1 VWKRIQLDDRRDAA
15 CGIVE
20 GAMKKLALVLGLCGA
35 LPLFASGAQAAPQ
48 KPPASKHAPSHAS
61 AAPKAGSGS
70 QDPLQM
76 ETDPGQW
83 VMPGKNY
90 AGTRF
95 SKLDEINA
103 GNIQNLGVA
112 WTFSTGVL
120 HGHEAAPLVVGDTMY
135 VVTPWPNILYA
146 LDLSNDGALKWAFKP
161 HPEAAAQGVACCDV
175 VNRGAAYS
183 GGKVF
188 YNTLD
193 DHTIAVD
200 AKTGKQVWNTKV
212 GEINHGETMTM
223 APLVVKNHVLVGV
236 SGGELGVRGW
246 LKSLDTGDGHVQWTA
261 YSTGPDKDVLIGPDF
276 NPPYPE
282 DKGKDLGV
290 TSWPNKAAW
299 MIGGGPVWGWITY
312 DPKLNLIYYGT
323 GNPGPWNPYQRPGLN
338 FWTSTLFAR
347 DPDTGMA
354 KWAVQWNPHD
364 THDYDGVNE
373 SVLFNAVIDG
383 KQRELLA
390 HPDRNGYLYVQDR
403 TTGKIISA
411 QKFMPGANTVERV
424 DLQTGAPIVNPAKQ
438 PKLNETVT
446 DMCPAATGG
455 KDWQPSAY
463 SPVTGLL
470 YIPHNNIC
478 QDEEVS
484 KVGYI
489 EGTPY
494 LGAKVRMK
502 AGPGGNRGA
511 FTAYDPVHAK
521 IVWSDPENFPVWSGA
536 LVTAGGIAF
545 YGTMDRWFKAVDAK
559 TGKLLWKFRLGSG
572 INGQPIAYRGADGRE
587 YVAILAGV
595 GGWSGAVVAGDLDP
609 RDPYGALGYVGATQD
624 LPNYT
629 AKGGTL
635 YVFALPK
642 AGGSP

>member
-1 VWKRIQLDDRRDAA
+1 
-15 CGIVE
+15 
-20 GAMKKLALVLGLCGA
+20 MKTLALAMAVSAALFGA
-35 LPLFASGAQAAPQ
+35 GRAQAQTKPATPAP
-48 KPPASKHAPSHAS
+48 AGS
-61 AAPKAGSGS
+61 AASQSAAGQSLLQL
-70 QDPLQM
+70 QDNPA
-76 ETDPGQW
+76 DWP
-83 VMPGKNY
+83 MPAKNY

-95 SKLDEINA
+95 SGLKQITA
-103 GNIQNLGVA
+103 GNVKNLTMA

-120 HGHEAAPLVVGDTMY
+120 RGHEAAPLVIGDTMY
-135 VVTPWPNILYA
+135 VITPWPNIVYA
-146 LDLSNDGALKWAFKP
+146 LDLSRDGAIKWVFKP
-161 HPEAAAQGVACCDV
+161 HPSRASQGVACCDV
-175 VNRGAAYS
+175 INRGVAYS
-183 GGKVF
+183 DGKIF
-188 YNTLD
+188 FNTLD

-200 AKTGKQVWNTKV
+200 ADTGKAIWDTKL
-212 GEINHGETMTM
+212 GDINHGETITM

-246 LKSLDTGDGHVQWTA
+246 LKSLDTDTGKVQWTA
-261 YSTGPDKDVLIGPDF
+261 YSTGPDKDVLIGKDF
-276 NPPYPE
+276 DPPYPE
-282 DKGKDLGV
+282 DKGPNLGA
-290 TSWPNKAAW
+290 TSWPNQAAW

-338 FWTSTLFAR
+338 FWTCTLFAR

-373 SVLFNAVIDG
+373 SVLANVAIDG
-383 KQRELLA
+383 QAREVLM
-390 HPDRNGYLYVQDR
+390 HPDRNGFMYVQDR

-411 QKFMPGANTVERV
+411 NKFFPGANTIERI
-424 DLQTGAPIVNPAKQ
+424 DLQTGAPVVNPAKVPQ
-438 PKLNETVT
+438 LDKTVT
-446 DMCPAATGG
+446 DICPASTGG

-463 SPVTGLL
+463 SPLTGLL
-470 YIPHNNIC
+470 YIPHNNVC

-484 KVGYI
+484 KVSYI

-494 LGAKVRMK
+494 VGAKVAMK
-502 AGPGGNRGA
+502 AGPGGYRGA
-511 FTAYDPVHAK
+511 FSAYDPVHAK
-521 IVWSDPENFPVWSGA
+521 VVWSDHENFPVWSGA

-559 TGKLLWKFRLGSG
+559 TGKLLWKFRVGSG
-572 INGQPIAYRGADGRE
+572 INGQPIAYRGPDGRE
-587 YVAILAGV
+587 YIAVLAGV

-609 RDPYGALGYVGATQD
+609 RNPYGALGFVGATQD
-624 LPNYT
+624 LPDYT

>member
-1 VWKRIQLDDRRDAA
+1 
-15 CGIVE
+15 
-20 GAMKKLALVLGLCGA
+20 MKTLALAMAVSAA
-35 LPLFASGAQAAPQ
+35 LFGTARAQAQ
-48 KPPASKHAPSHAS
+48 TKPATPASAGS
-61 AAPKAGSGS
+61 AAAQSAAG
-70 QDPLQM
+70 QDLLQL
-76 ETDPGQW
+76 EDNPADW
-83 VMPGKNY
+83 PMPAKNY

-95 SKLDEINA
+95 SGLKQITA
-103 GNIQNLGVA
+103 GNVKNLTMA

-120 HGHEAAPLVVGDTMY
+120 RGHEAAPLVIGDTMY
-135 VVTPWPNILYA
+135 VITPWPDIVYA
-146 LDLSNDGALKWAFKP
+146 LDLSRDGAIKWVFKP
-161 HPEAAAQGVACCDV
+161 NPSRASQGVACCDV
-175 VNRGAAYS
+175 INRGVAYS
-183 GGKVF
+183 DGKIF
-188 YNTLD
+188 FNTLD

-200 AKTGKQVWNTKV
+200 ADTGKAIWDTKL
-212 GEINHGETMTM
+212 GDINHGETITM

-246 LKSLDTGDGHVQWTA
+246 LKSLDTDTGKVQWTA
-261 YSTGPDKDVLIGPDF
+261 YSTGPDKDVLIGKDF
-276 NPPYPE
+276 DPPYPE
-282 DKGKDLGV
+282 DKGPNLGA
-290 TSWPNKAAW
+290 TSWPNQAAW

-338 FWTSTLFAR
+338 FWTCTLFAR

-373 SVLFNAVIDG
+373 SVLANVAIDG
-383 KQRELLA
+383 QTRAVLM
-390 HPDRNGYLYVQDR
+390 HPDRNGFMYVQDR

-411 QKFMPGANTVERV
+411 NKFFPGANTIERI
-424 DLQTGAPIVNPAKQ
+424 DLETGAPVVNPAKVPQ
-438 PKLNETVT
+438 LDKTVT
-446 DMCPAATGG
+446 DICPASTGG

-463 SPVTGLL
+463 SPLTGLL
-470 YIPHNNIC
+470 YIPHNNVC
-478 QDEEVS
+478 QDEEVT

-494 LGAKVRMK
+494 VGAKVAMK
-502 AGPGGNRGA
+502 AGPGGYRGA
-511 FTAYDPVHAK
+511 FSAYDPVHAK
-521 IVWSDPENFPVWSGA
+521 VVWSDHENFPVWSGA

-559 TGKLLWKFRLGSG
+559 TGKLLWKFRVGSG
-572 INGQPIAYRGADGRE
+572 INGQPIAYRGPDGRE
-587 YVAILAGV
+587 YIAVLAGV

-609 RDPYGALGYVGATQD
+609 RNPYGALGFVGATQD
-624 LPNYT
+624 LPDYT

>member
-1 VWKRIQLDDRRDAA
+1 
-15 CGIVE
+15 
-20 GAMKKLALVLGLCGA
+20 MKTLALAMAVSAALFGA
-35 LPLFASGAQAAPQ
+35 GRAQAQTKPATPAP
-48 KPPASKHAPSHAS
+48 AGS
-61 AAPKAGSGS
+61 AASQSAAGQSLLQL
-70 QDPLQM
+70 QDNPA
-76 ETDPGQW
+76 DWP
-83 VMPGKNY
+83 MPAKNY

-95 SKLDEINA
+95 SGLKQITA
-103 GNIQNLGVA
+103 GNVKNLTMA

-120 HGHEAAPLVVGDTMY
+120 RGHEAAPLVIGDTMY
-135 VVTPWPNILYA
+135 VITPWPDIVYA
-146 LDLSNDGALKWAFKP
+146 LDLSRDGAIKWVFKP
-161 HPEAAAQGVACCDV
+161 HPSRASQGVACCDV
-175 VNRGAAYS
+175 INRGVAYS
-183 GGKVF
+183 DGKIF
-188 YNTLD
+188 FNTLD

-200 AKTGKQVWNTKV
+200 ADTGKAIWDTKL
-212 GEINHGETMTM
+212 GDINHGETITM

-246 LKSLDTGDGHVQWTA
+246 LKSLDTDTGKVQWTA
-261 YSTGPDKDVLIGPDF
+261 YSTGPDKDVLIGKDF
-276 NPPYPE
+276 DPPYPE
-282 DKGKDLGV
+282 DKGPNLGA
-290 TSWPNKAAW
+290 TSWPNQAAW

-338 FWTSTLFAR
+338 FWTCTLFAR

-373 SVLFNAVIDG
+373 SVLANVAIDG
-383 KQRELLA
+383 QTRAVLM
-390 HPDRNGYLYVQDR
+390 HPDRNGFMYVQDR

-411 QKFMPGANTVERV
+411 NKFFPGANTIERI
-424 DLQTGAPIVNPAKQ
+424 DLETGAPVVNPAKVPQ
-438 PKLNETVT
+438 LDKTVT
-446 DMCPAATGG
+446 DICPASTGG

-463 SPVTGLL
+463 SPLTGLL
-470 YIPHNNIC
+470 YIPHNNVC
-478 QDEEVS
+478 QDEEVT

-494 LGAKVRMK
+494 VGAKVAMK
-502 AGPGGNRGA
+502 AGPGGYRGA
-511 FTAYDPVHAK
+511 FSAYDPVHAK
-521 IVWSDPENFPVWSGA
+521 VVWSDHENFPVWSGA

-559 TGKLLWKFRLGSG
+559 TGKLLWKVRVGSG
-572 INGQPIAYRGADGRE
+572 INGQPIAYRGPDGRE
-587 YVAILAGV
+587 YIAVLAGV

-609 RDPYGALGYVGATQD
+609 RNPYGALGFVGATQD
-624 LPNYT
+624 LPDYT

>member
-1 VWKRIQLDDRRDAA
+1 
-15 CGIVE
+15 
-20 GAMKKLALVLGLCGA
+20 MKTLALAMAVSAA
-35 LPLFASGAQAAPQ
+35 LFGTARAQAQ
-48 KPPASKHAPSHAS
+48 TKPATPASAGS
-61 AAPKAGSGS
+61 AAAQSAAG
-70 QDPLQM
+70 QNLLQL
-76 ETDPGQW
+76 EDNPADW
-83 VMPGKNY
+83 PMPAKNY

-95 SKLDEINA
+95 SGLKQITA
-103 GNIQNLGVA
+103 GNVKNLTMA

-120 HGHEAAPLVVGDTMY
+120 RGHEAAPLVIGDTMY
-135 VVTPWPNILYA
+135 VITPWPDIVYA
-146 LDLSNDGALKWAFKP
+146 LDLSRDGAIKWVFKP
-161 HPEAAAQGVACCDV
+161 NPSRASQGVACCDV
-175 VNRGAAYS
+175 INRGVAYS
-183 GGKVF
+183 DGKIF
-188 YNTLD
+188 FNTLD

-200 AKTGKQVWNTKV
+200 ADTGKAIWDTKL
-212 GEINHGETMTM
+212 GDINHGETITM

-246 LKSLDTGDGHVQWTA
+246 LKSLDTDTGKVQWTA
-261 YSTGPDKDVLIGPDF
+261 YSTGPDKDVLIGKDF
-276 NPPYPE
+276 DPPYPE
-282 DKGKDLGV
+282 DKGPNLGA
-290 TSWPNKAAW
+290 TSWPNQAAW

-338 FWTSTLFAR
+338 FWTCTLFAR

-373 SVLFNAVIDG
+373 SVLANVAIDG
-383 KQRELLA
+383 QTRAVLM
-390 HPDRNGYLYVQDR
+390 HPDRNGFMYVQDR

-411 QKFMPGANTVERV
+411 NKFFPGANTIERI
-424 DLQTGAPIVNPAKQ
+424 DLETGAPVVNPAKVPQ
-438 PKLNETVT
+438 LDKTVT
-446 DMCPAATGG
+446 DICPASTGG

-463 SPVTGLL
+463 SPLTGLL
-470 YIPHNNIC
+470 YIPHNNVC
-478 QDEEVS
+478 QDEEVT

-494 LGAKVRMK
+494 VGAKVAMK
-502 AGPGGNRGA
+502 AGPGGYRGA
-511 FTAYDPVHAK
+511 FSAYDPVHAK
-521 IVWSDPENFPVWSGA
+521 VVWSDHENFPVWSGA

-559 TGKLLWKFRLGSG
+559 TGKLLWKFRVGSG
-572 INGQPIAYRGADGRE
+572 INGQPIAYRGPDGRE
-587 YVAILAGV
+587 YIAVLAGV

-609 RDPYGALGYVGATQD
+609 RNPYGALGFVGATQD
-624 LPNYT
+624 LPDYT

>member
-1 VWKRIQLDDRRDAA
+1 
-15 CGIVE
+15 
-20 GAMKKLALVLGLCGA
+20 MKTLALAMAVSAA
-35 LPLFASGAQAAPQ
+35 LFGTARAQAQ
-48 KPPASKHAPSHAS
+48 TKPATPASAGS
-61 AAPKAGSGS
+61 AAAQSAAG
-70 QDPLQM
+70 QNLLQL
-76 ETDPGQW
+76 EDNPADW
-83 VMPGKNY
+83 PMPAKNY

-95 SKLDEINA
+95 SGLKQITA
-103 GNIQNLGVA
+103 GNVKNLTMA

-120 HGHEAAPLVVGDTMY
+120 RGHEAAPLVIGDTMY
-135 VVTPWPNILYA
+135 VITPWPDIVYA
-146 LDLSNDGALKWAFKP
+146 LDLSRDGAIKWVFKP
-161 HPEAAAQGVACCDV
+161 NPSRASQGVACCDV
-175 VNRGAAYS
+175 INRGVAYS
-183 GGKVF
+183 DGKIF
-188 YNTLD
+188 FNTLD

-200 AKTGKQVWNTKV
+200 ADTGKAIWDTKL
-212 GEINHGETMTM
+212 GDINHGETITM

-246 LKSLDTGDGHVQWTA
+246 LKSLDTDTGKVQWTA
-261 YSTGPDKDVLIGPDF
+261 YSTGPDKDVLIGKDF
-276 NPPYPE
+276 DPPYPE
-282 DKGKDLGV
+282 DKGPNLGA
-290 TSWPNKAAW
+290 TSWPNQAAW

-338 FWTSTLFAR
+338 FWTCTLFAR

-373 SVLFNAVIDG
+373 SVLANVAIDG
-383 KQRELLA
+383 QTRAVLM
-390 HPDRNGYLYVQDR
+390 HPDRNGFMYVQDR

-411 QKFMPGANTVERV
+411 NKFFPGANTIERI
-424 DLQTGAPIVNPAKQ
+424 DLETGAPVVNPAKVPQ
-438 PKLNETVT
+438 LDKTVT
-446 DMCPAATGG
+446 DICPASTGG

-463 SPVTGLL
+463 SPLTGLL
-470 YIPHNNIC
+470 YIPHNNVC
-478 QDEEVS
+478 QDEEVT

-494 LGAKVRMK
+494 VGAKVAMK
-502 AGPGGNRGA
+502 AGPGGYRGA
-511 FTAYDPVHAK
+511 FSAYDPVHAK
-521 IVWSDPENFPVWSGA
+521 VVWSDHENFPVWSGA

-559 TGKLLWKFRLGSG
+559 TGKLLWKFRVGSG
-572 INGQPIAYRGADGRE
+572 INGQPIAYRGPDGRE
-587 YVAILAGV
+587 YIAVLAGV
-595 GGWSGAVVAGDLDP
+595 GGWSGAVVAGDLDL
-609 RDPYGALGYVGATQD
+609 RNPYGALGFVGATQD
-624 LPNYT
+624 LPDYT

>member
-1 VWKRIQLDDRRDAA
+1 
-15 CGIVE
+15 
-20 GAMKKLALVLGLCGA
+20 MKTLVLAMAVSAA
-35 LPLFASGAQAAPQ
+35 LFGTARAQAQ
-48 KPPASKHAPSHAS
+48 TKPATPASAGS
-61 AAPKAGSGS
+61 AAAQSAAG
-70 QDPLQM
+70 QNLLQL
-76 ETDPGQW
+76 EDNPADW
-83 VMPGKNY
+83 PMPAKNY

-95 SKLDEINA
+95 SGLKQITA
-103 GNIQNLGVA
+103 GNVKNLTMA

-120 HGHEAAPLVVGDTMY
+120 RGHEAAPLVIGDTMY
-135 VVTPWPNILYA
+135 VITPWPDIVYA
-146 LDLSNDGALKWAFKP
+146 LDLSRDGAIKWVFKP
-161 HPEAAAQGVACCDV
+161 NPSRASQGVACCDV
-175 VNRGAAYS
+175 INRGVAYS
-183 GGKVF
+183 DGKIF
-188 YNTLD
+188 FNTLD

-200 AKTGKQVWNTKV
+200 ADTGKAIWDTKL
-212 GEINHGETMTM
+212 GDINHGETITM

-246 LKSLDTGDGHVQWTA
+246 LKSLDTNTGKVQWTA
-261 YSTGPDKDVLIGPDF
+261 YSTGPDKDVLIGKDF
-276 NPPYPE
+276 DPPYPE
-282 DKGKDLGV
+282 DKGPNLGA
-290 TSWPNKAAW
+290 TSWPNQAAW

-338 FWTSTLFAR
+338 FWTCTLFAR

-373 SVLFNAVIDG
+373 SVLANVAIDG
-383 KQRELLA
+383 QTRAVLM
-390 HPDRNGYLYVQDR
+390 HPDRNGFMYVQDR

-411 QKFMPGANTVERV
+411 NKFFPGANTIERI
-424 DLQTGAPIVNPAKQ
+424 DLETGAPVVNPAKVPQ
-438 PKLNETVT
+438 LDKTVT
-446 DMCPAATGG
+446 DICPASTGG

-463 SPVTGLL
+463 SPLTGLL
-470 YIPHNNIC
+470 YIPHNNVC
-478 QDEEVS
+478 QDEEVT

-494 LGAKVRMK
+494 VGAKVAMK
-502 AGPGGNRGA
+502 AGPGGYRGA
-511 FTAYDPVHAK
+511 FSAYDPVHAK
-521 IVWSDPENFPVWSGA
+521 VVWSDHENFPVWSGA

-559 TGKLLWKFRLGSG
+559 TGKLLWKFRVGSG
-572 INGQPIAYRGADGRE
+572 INGQPIAYRGPDGRE
-587 YVAILAGV
+587 YIAVLAGV

-609 RDPYGALGYVGATQD
+609 RNPYGALGFVGATQD
-624 LPNYT
+624 LPDYT

>member
-1 VWKRIQLDDRRDAA
+1 
-15 CGIVE
+15 
-20 GAMKKLALVLGLCGA
+20 MKTLALAMAVSAA
-35 LPLFASGAQAAPQ
+35 LFGTARAQAQ
-48 KPPASKHAPSHAS
+48 TKPATPASAGSPAAQS
-61 AAPKAGSGS
+61 AAG
-70 QDPLQM
+70 QNLLQL
-76 ETDPGQW
+76 EDNPADW
-83 VMPGKNY
+83 PMPAKNY

-95 SKLDEINA
+95 SGLKQITA
-103 GNIQNLGVA
+103 GNVKNLTMA

-120 HGHEAAPLVVGDTMY
+120 RGHEAAPLVIGDTMY
-135 VVTPWPNILYA
+135 VITPWPDIVYA
-146 LDLSNDGALKWAFKP
+146 LDLSRDGAIKWVFKP
-161 HPEAAAQGVACCDV
+161 NPSRASQGVACCDV
-175 VNRGAAYS
+175 INRGVAYS
-183 GGKVF
+183 DGKIF
-188 YNTLD
+188 FNTLD

-200 AKTGKQVWNTKV
+200 ADTGKAIWDTKL
-212 GEINHGETMTM
+212 GDINHGETITM

-246 LKSLDTGDGHVQWTA
+246 LKSLDTDTGKVQWTA
-261 YSTGPDKDVLIGPDF
+261 YSTGPDKDVLIGKDF
-276 NPPYPE
+276 DPPYPE
-282 DKGKDLGV
+282 DKGPNLGA
-290 TSWPNKAAW
+290 TSWPNQAAW

-338 FWTSTLFAR
+338 FWTCTLFAR

-373 SVLFNAVIDG
+373 SVLANVAIDG
-383 KQRELLA
+383 QTRAVLM
-390 HPDRNGYLYVQDR
+390 HPDRNGFMYVQDR

-411 QKFMPGANTVERV
+411 NKFFPGANTIERI
-424 DLQTGAPIVNPAKQ
+424 DLETGAPVVNPAKVPQ
-438 PKLNETVT
+438 LDKTVT
-446 DMCPAATGG
+446 DICPASTGG

-463 SPVTGLL
+463 SPLTGLL
-470 YIPHNNIC
+470 YIPHNNVC
-478 QDEEVS
+478 QDEEVT

-494 LGAKVRMK
+494 VGAKVAMK
-502 AGPGGNRGA
+502 AGPGGYRGA
-511 FTAYDPVHAK
+511 FSAYDPVHAK
-521 IVWSDPENFPVWSGA
+521 VVWSDHENFPVWSGA

-559 TGKLLWKFRLGSG
+559 TGKLLWKFRVGSG
-572 INGQPIAYRGADGRE
+572 INGQPIAYRGPDGRE
-587 YVAILAGV
+587 YIAVLAGV

-609 RDPYGALGYVGATQD
+609 RNPYGALGFVGATQD
-624 LPNYT
+624 LPDYT

>member
-1 VWKRIQLDDRRDAA
+1 
-15 CGIVE
+15 
-20 GAMKKLALVLGLCGA
+20 MKTLALAMAVSAALFGA
-35 LPLFASGAQAAPQ
+35 GRAQAQTKPATPAP
-48 KPPASKHAPSHAS
+48 AGS
-61 AAPKAGSGS
+61 AASQSAAGQSLLQL
-70 QDPLQM
+70 QDNPA
-76 ETDPGQW
+76 DWP
-83 VMPGKNY
+83 MPAKNY

-95 SKLDEINA
+95 SGLKQITA
-103 GNIQNLGVA
+103 GNVKNLTMA

-120 HGHEAAPLVVGDTMY
+120 RGHEAAPLVIGDTMY
-135 VVTPWPNILYA
+135 VITPWPNIVYA
-146 LDLSNDGALKWAFKP
+146 LDLSRDGAIKWVFKP
-161 HPEAAAQGVACCDV
+161 HPSRASQGVACCDV
-175 VNRGAAYS
+175 INRGVAYS
-183 GGKVF
+183 DGKIF
-188 YNTLD
+188 FNTLD

-200 AKTGKQVWNTKV
+200 ADTGKAIWDTKL
-212 GEINHGETMTM
+212 GDINHGETITM

-246 LKSLDTGDGHVQWTA
+246 LKSLDTNTGKVQWTA
-261 YSTGPDKDVLIGPDF
+261 YSTGPDKDVLIGKDF
-276 NPPYPE
+276 DPPYPE
-282 DKGKDLGV
+282 DKGPNLGA
-290 TSWPNKAAW
+290 TSWPNQAAW

-312 DPKLNLIYYGT
+312 DPKLDLIYYGT

-338 FWTSTLFAR
+338 FWTCTLFAR

-373 SVLFNAVIDG
+373 SVLANVAIDG
-383 KQRELLA
+383 QAREVLM
-390 HPDRNGYLYVQDR
+390 HPDRNGFMYVQDR

-411 QKFMPGANTVERV
+411 NKFFPGVNTIERI
-424 DLQTGAPIVNPAKQ
+424 DLQTGAPVVNPAKVPQ
-438 PKLNETVT
+438 LDKTVT

-463 SPVTGLL
+463 SPLTGLL
-470 YIPHNNIC
+470 YIPHNNVC
-478 QDEEVS
+478 QDEEVT

-494 LGAKVRMK
+494 VGAKVAMK
-502 AGPGGNRGA
+502 AGPGGYRGA
-511 FTAYDPVHAK
+511 FSAYDPVHAK
-521 IVWSDPENFPVWSGA
+521 VVWSDHENFPVWSGA

-559 TGKLLWKFRLGSG
+559 TGKLLWKFRVGSG
-572 INGQPIAYRGADGRE
+572 INGQPIAYRGPDGRE
-587 YVAILAGV
+587 YIAVLAGV

-609 RDPYGALGYVGATQD
+609 RNPYGALGFVGATQD
-624 LPNYT
+624 LPDYT

>member
-1 VWKRIQLDDRRDAA
+1 
-15 CGIVE
+15 
-20 GAMKKLALVLGLCGA
+20 MKTLALAMAVSAA
-35 LPLFASGAQAAPQ
+35 LFGTARAQAQ
-48 KPPASKHAPSHAS
+48 TKPATPASAGS
-61 AAPKAGSGS
+61 AAAQSAAGQSL
-70 QDPLQM
+70 LQL
-76 ETDPGQW
+76 EDNPADW
-83 VMPGKNY
+83 PMPAKNY

-95 SKLDEINA
+95 SGLKQITA
-103 GNIQNLGVA
+103 GNVKNLTMA

-120 HGHEAAPLVVGDTMY
+120 RGHEAAPLVIGDTMY
-135 VVTPWPNILYA
+135 VITPWPDMLYA
-146 LDLSNDGALKWAFKP
+146 LDLSKDGAIKWVFKP
-161 HPEAAAQGVACCDV
+161 HPSRASQGVACCDV
-175 VNRGAAYS
+175 VNRGVAYS
-183 GGKVF
+183 DGKIF
-188 YNTLD
+188 FNTLD

-200 AKTGKQVWNTKV
+200 ADTGKAIWDTKL
-212 GEINHGETMTM
+212 GDINHGETITM

-246 LKSLDTGDGHVQWTA
+246 LKSLDTNTGKVQWTA
-261 YSTGPDKDVLIGPDF
+261 YSTGPDKDVLIGKDF
-276 NPPYPE
+276 DPPYPE
-282 DKGKDLGV
+282 DKGPNLGE

-312 DPKLNLIYYGT
+312 DPKLDLIYYGT

-338 FWTSTLFAR
+338 FWTCTLFAR

-364 THDYDGVNE
+364 THDYDGINE
-373 SVLFNAVIDG
+373 SVLADIAIDG
-383 KQRELLA
+383 QSREVLM
-390 HPDRNGYLYVQDR
+390 HPDRNGFMYVQDR

-411 QKFMPGANTVERV
+411 NKFFPGANTIERIN
-424 DLQTGAPIVNPAKQ
+424 LQTGAPVVNPAKVPQ
-438 PKLNETVT
+438 LDKTVT

-463 SPVTGLL
+463 SPLTGLL
-470 YIPHNNIC
+470 YIPHNNVC
-478 QDEEVS
+478 QDEEVT

-494 LGAKVRMK
+494 VGAKVAMK
-502 AGPGGNRGA
+502 AGPGGYRGA

-521 IVWSDPENFPVWSGA
+521 IVWSDHENFPVWSGA

-559 TGKLLWKFRLGSG
+559 TGKLLWKFRVGSG
-572 INGQPIAYRGADGRE
+572 INGQPIAYRGPDGRE
-587 YVAILAGV
+587 YVAVLAGV

-609 RDPYGALGYVGATQD
+609 RNPYGALGFVGATQD
-624 LPNYT
+624 LPDYT